1 MVDQAL
7 SSLTNFGIAVVAA
20 RQAQVV
26 EFGAFS
32 IALTTYL
39 LVLGVSR
46 SVCTDPL
53 VVRYSVEGTPGRRD
67 AIKASSGAALAF
79 SVPAAVGCA
88 LVGIATS
95 GPLRVSMLALALSLP
110 GLLVQ
115 DAMRFV
121 FFALGRP
128 ARAAANDLVWACGQ
142 AIGFTALLLFTEPS
156 PTTLLLAWGLSAT
169 LAALVGPVQAR
180 LCPSPQRVLG
190 WFRDQADLS
199 GRYLLDF
206 FALAGQVHLLLYGL
220 GLVAGLR
227 AFGAF
232 RAAQLLLGPLNTLFF
247 AAASAAVPEGARVRA
262 DADGGLYRMVR
273 NLAIGL
279 PLLALVWVGVLT
291 WLPDR
296 QGVAILGDSW
306 PGAEDLILLVG
317 LMTAVTGVTAA
328 ANSGLRALA
337 AARRGLRARV
347 ALLPLVA
354 VGGLGGAAVDGA
366 AGCAAGLLVANSLGG
381 AIFWVQFS
389 KALREDVSSGGP
401 AAHVPR

>member
-1 MVDQAL
+1 VAWTVVDQAL
-7 SSLTNFGIAVVAA
+7 SSLTNFGVAVVAA

-39 LVLGVSR
+39 LVLGASR

-121 FFALGRP
+121 FFARGRP

-220 GLVAGLR
+220 GFVAGLR

-262 DADGGLYRMVR
+262 DAGGSLYRMVR
-273 NLAIGL
+273 NLAIVL
-279 PLLALVWVGVLT
+279 PVLALVWVGLLT
-291 WLPDR
+291 LLTDR
-296 QGVAILGDSW
+296 QGFAILGDSW
-306 PGAEDLILLVG
+306 PGAEDLILLIG

-337 AARRGLRARV
+337 AAGRGLRARV
-347 ALLPLVA
+347 ALLPIVA
-354 VGGLGGAAVDGA
+354 VGGLGGAAVGGA
-366 AGCAAGLLVANSLGG
+366 AGCAAGLLVANSIGG
-381 AIFWVQFS
+381 AIFWIQFS
-389 KALREDVSSGGP
+389 KALREDASSRDPG
-401 AAHVPR
+401 

>member
-1 MVDQAL
+1 MVDQGL
-7 SSLTNFGIAVVAA
+7 SSLTNFGIALLAA
-20 RQAQVV
+20 RQARAL

-32 IALTTYL
+32 IALVTYL
-39 LVLGVSR
+39 LLLGLSR

-53 VVRYSVEGTPGRRD
+53 VVRYSVDGSPGRRD
-67 AIKASSGAALAF
+67 AIKASSGAALAL
-79 SVPAAVGCA
+79 SVPAALGCG
-88 LVGIATS
+88 LVGMVSS
-95 GPLRVSMLALALSLP
+95 GPLRVSMLALAISLP

-128 ARAAANDLVWACGQ
+128 AKAAANDLVWACGQ
-142 AIGFTALLLFTEPS
+142 AIGFAALLLFTEPS
-156 PTTLLLAWGLSAT
+156 PTTLFLAWGLAAT

-180 LCPSPQRVLG
+180 LLPSPQRVLS

-220 GLVAGLR
+220 GFVAGLR

-262 DADGGLYRMVR
+262 DAGGSLYRMVR

-279 PLLALVWVGVLT
+279 PVLALVWVGLLML
-291 WLPDR
+291 LPDR
-296 QGVAILGDSW
+296 LGFAILGDSW
-306 PGAEDLILLVG
+306 PGAEDLILLIG
-317 LMTAVTGVTAA
+317 LMTAVSGVTAA
-328 ANSGLRALA
+328 ANIGLRALGA
-337 AARRGLRARV
+337 AGRGLRARV
-347 ALLPLVA
+347 ALLPIVA
-354 VGGLGGAAVDGA
+354 VGGLGGAAVGGA
-366 AGCAAGLLVANSLGG
+366 AGCAAGLLVANSIGG
-381 AIFWVQFS
+381 AIFWIQFS
-389 KALREDVSSGGP
+389 KAFREDASSRDPG
-401 AAHVPR
+401 